1 VIVSLKRDAP
11 ELRSYRIVDGAIEE
25 EPVELATGSGA

>member
-11 ELRSYRIVDGAIEE
+11 ELRSYRIVDGQIEE
-25 EPVELATGSGA
+25 EPIELT